1 MKWMLISL
9 MLNGPITYTDENLCR
24 VALKEVKTQD
34 SSAICIPAGE
44 NEQDQMFDKVLD
56 MINRLKAMETKPN
69 A

>member
-9 MLNGPITYTDENLCR
+9 MLNGPITYADENLCR

-44 NEQDQMFDKVLD
+44 NEQDQMFDKFLD

>member
-1 MKWMLISL
+1 MLISL

-44 NEQDQMFDKVLD
+44 NEQDQMFDKFLD

>member
-44 NEQDQMFDKVLD
+44 NEQDQMFDKFLD

>member
-9 MLNGPITYTDENLCR
+9 MLNSPITYTDENLCR

-44 NEQDQMFDKVLD
+44 NEQDQMFDKFLD